1 MLSLELI
8 VKDAAGV
15 RGRLRSRGE
24 PDAPL
29 DEVVELDGRR
39 RALIKEG
46 DDLRARRNE
55 ASRAVGATGRKPSAE
70 QIAEMRGLGERI
82 KAIETDLEGVQARLD
97 AVMLTLPNLPMPD
110 VPVGADSSA
119 NVIVRQEGE
128 PSVPAHAIPAHW
140 DLDPDTVGIDVEAG
154 TRMSG
159 ARFYA
164 LTGKAAQLQR
174 ALVSWMLDTHVR
186 ENGYVEVAPPL
197 LVRGDTMTGSGNL
210 PKFADNLYHDAEE
223 DLWLI
228 PTAEVALNAMHA
240 GEIIPP
246 GALPIKY
253 VAHTQCFRREKAAA
267 GRDTRGIKRV
277 RQFEK
282 VEMFRFVEPSQSEE
296 ALDEMVGEAS
306 KLCERL
312 ALPYRVVKLCTGDI
326 GFQSA
331 RTFDLEVWAPGSN
344 EWLEVS
350 SVSTCTDFQARRNN
364 TRYRPRAEASLRY
377 PHTLNGSG
385 LAIPRVLIAI
395 LENNY
400 GADGTIRVPDV
411 LRPYTGFDR
420 IP

>member
-1 MLSLELI
+1 VLSLELI

-15 RGRLRSRGE
+15 RERLRARGE
-24 PDAPL
+24 PDASL
-29 DEVVELDGRR
+29 DEVIELDGRR
-39 RALIKEG
+39 RALIREG
-46 DDLRARRNE
+46 DDLRAKRNE
-55 ASRAVGATGRKPSAE
+55 ASRAVGTTGRKPSAE
-70 QIAEMRGLGERI
+70 QIAEMRGIGERI
-82 KAIETDLEGVQARLD
+82 KAIETELEGVQARLD
-97 AVMLTLPNLPMPD
+97 AVMLTLPNLPLAD
-110 VPVGADSSA
+110 VPVGSDSAA

-128 PSVPAHAIPAHW
+128 PSVPAHAVPAHW
-140 DLDPDTVGIDVEAG
+140 DLDPDAVGIDVEAG

-246 GALPIKY
+246 GTLPIKY
-253 VAHTQCFRREKAAA
+253 VAHTQCFRREKTAA

-277 RQFEK
+277 HQFEK
-282 VEMFRFVEPSQSEE
+282 VEMFRYVEPSQSEE

-312 ALPYRVVKLCTGDI
+312 GLPYRVLKLCTGDI

-331 RTFDLEVWAPGSN
+331 KTFDLEVWAPGSN

-364 TRYRPRAEASLRY
+364 TRYRPRAEAGPRY

-385 LAIPRVLIAI
+385 LAIPRILIAI

-400 GADGTIRVPDV
+400 SADGSIGVPDV